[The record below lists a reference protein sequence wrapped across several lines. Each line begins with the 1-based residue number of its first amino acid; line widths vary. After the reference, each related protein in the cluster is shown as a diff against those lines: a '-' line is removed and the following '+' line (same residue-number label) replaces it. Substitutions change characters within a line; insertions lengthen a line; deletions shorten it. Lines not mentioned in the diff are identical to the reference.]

1 MVVRITSISMGI
13 ALILLTFSATAS
25 LASYCGPDPGC
36 APPVKVAMRGPGMPY
51 GGPAMAG
58 PRSMYGPAGCP
69 PACPPPS
76 CAPACPPPCPPPSCA
91 PPPCPPPMC
100 QQRGCFN
107 PIGCIFDIL
116 TLPLRIFGGWG
127 GDQASCAPPSCM
139 PMAPP
144 SCAPPCPPPV
154 CKVKPPRGGFRPMM
168 PY

>member
-1 MVVRITSISMGI
+1 MVVRITSISLGI

-25 LASYCGPDPGC
+25 LASYCGPQGC
-36 APPVKVAMRGPGMPY
+36 PPVKVQVRGPGMPY

-58 PRSMYGPAGCP
+58 PRPMYGAPGCP

-76 CAPACPPPCPPPSCA
+76 CAPPACPPPCPPPSCE
-91 PPPCPPPMC
+91 
-100 QQRGCFN
+100 QRGCFN
-107 PIGCIFDIL
+107 PIGCIFDLL

-127 GDQASCAPPSCM
+127 GDQACAQPSCM

-144 SCAPPCPPPV
+144 SCMPPCPPPV
-154 CKVKPPRGGFRPMM
+154 CKVKPPKGGFRPMM